1 MQTENSSSVTPGGF
15 FHWWVAL
22 PGWLSLKW
30 IFRMLRDVFLYGW
43 VNRSFGMVAV
53 IFFLL
58 GVALLLGAAAASAP
72 WIYTLF

>member
-1 MQTENSSSVTPGGF
+1 MLT
-15 FHWWVAL
+15 
-22 PGWLSLKW
+22 LKW
-30 IFRMLRDVFLYGW
+30 IFRMLGDVLRYGW